1 MKINMKIEDKDIKRV
16 VPPLRFPEFR
26 DAEGWGV
33 TTLKSIC
40 KITNG
45 KCNAQD
51 HIEGGIYPLFDRSET
66 RKASN
71 SYLFDCE
78 AVIIPG
84 EGMRFTPKYYIGKFN
99 LHQRA
104 YALKDFS
111 CIGLYIYYLMEHRSD
126 LLSINAVKSTVLSLR
141 LPILQDFPIE
151 TPKNLREQ
159 KKIADC
165 LSSLDDLINAV
176 TDKIEALKEYK
187 KGLMQQLFPAEGKTT
202 PTLRFTEFQNA
213 GEWESKTLSDVCK
226 LVRGPFGGALK
237 KEIFVESGYAVYEQS
252 HAIYENTS
260 TFRYYITKDKFN
272 ELIRFAVRPNDI
284 IMSCSGTMGKFS
296 IIPENYIEGVINQAL
311 LKLSTKKDN
320 DYRFIKYVLELPN
333 NQKQLLSDA
342 AGGAIKNVASVSQ
355 IKEMPLLIPNLKEQ
369 QQIAN
374 CLSSV
379 DILISSE
386 IDKLDQLK
394 THKKGL
400 MQQLFPTINK

>member
-1 MKINMKIEDKDIKRV
+1 MKINMKIENKDIKRV

-26 DAEGWGV
+26 DTEGWEV

-176 TDKIEALKEYK
+176 TDKIETLKEYK
-187 KGLMQQLFPAEGKTT
+187 KGLMQQLFPAEGKTI
-202 PTLRFTEFQNA
+202 PALRFPEFQNA
-213 GEWESKTLSDVCK
+213 GEWKQTTLGDIGKIMTGNTPSTKDFENYGGDKLFVSPIDISDKRYVSKTKKTLTSKGFSLSRRVKKNSILFVCIGSTIGK
-226 LVRGPFGGALK
+226 VAQNKIECATNQQINSVTPFN
-237 KEIFVESGYAVYEQS
+237 GYVADF
-252 HAIYENTS
+252 IYS
-260 TFRYYITKDKFN
+260 
-272 ELIRFAVRPNDI
+272 
-284 IMSCSGTMGKFS
+284 
-296 IIPENYIEGVINQAL
+296 
-311 LKLSTKKDN
+311 
-320 DYRFIKYVLELPN
+320 VLEYYAAKIASIAG
-333 NQKQLLSDA
+333 KQAVPIINKTLF
-342 AGGAIKNVASVSQ
+342 ASVSISIPSEGEQ
-355 IKEMPLLIPNLKEQ
+355 RIIADYLLSIDE
-369 QQIAN
+369 
-374 CLSSV
+374 
-379 DILISSE
+379 LISVQT
-386 IDKLDQLK
+386 DKLDQLK
-394 THKKGL
+394 AHKKGL
-400 MQQLFPTINK
+400 MQQLFPELR

>member
-26 DAEGWGV
+26 NAEGWGV

-202 PTLRFTEFQNA
+202 PTLRFPEFQNA
-213 GEWESKTLSDVCK
+213 GEWKITQLSKLGKTISGLTYTPKDIRDSGLLVLRSSNIKDGRIVLYNCVYVTENIKAVNLSK
-226 LVRGPFGGALK
+226 
-237 KEIFVESGYAVYEQS
+237 
-252 HAIYENTS
+252 
-260 TFRYYITKDKFN
+260 
-272 ELIRFAVRPNDI
+272 PNDI
-284 IMSCSGTMGKFS
+284 LICVRNGSEALIGKNAL
-296 IIPENYIEGVINQAL
+296 IPYNMPLCTHGAFMTVFRAENP
-311 LKLSTKKDN
+311 
-320 DYRFIKYVLELPN
+320 RFIFQLFQTDAY
-333 NQKQLLSDA
+333 QKQVNANL
-342 AGGAIKNVASVSQ
+342 GARINSINNSQ
-355 IKEMPLLIPNLKEQ
+355 LNKYQFAVPTLEEQ
-369 QQIAN
+369 KKLADF
-374 CLSSV
+374 LSSV
-379 DILISSE
+379 DELISAE
-386 IDKLDQLK
+386 TDKLDQLK
-394 THKKGL
+394 VHKKGL
-400 MQQLFPTINK
+400 MQQLFPTLNE

>member
-202 PTLRFTEFQNA
+202 PALRFPEFQNA
-213 GEWESKTLSDVCK
+213 GEWEDKTLGGVCNSIASGK
-226 LVRGPFGGALK
+226 NKYSINGDYDLYGSTGIIGKTEAGDYNGSHILVARVGANAGLLTKADGQFGVTDNTLVIIPKNNNSIDFIYHYLYNLGLNNLAFGSGQPLITGGQLK
-237 KEIFVESGYAVYEQS
+237 KLKI
-252 HAIYENTS
+252 N
-260 TFRYYITKDKFN
+260 
-272 ELIRFAVRPNDI
+272 
-284 IMSCSGTMGKFS
+284 
-296 IIPENYIEGVINQAL
+296 IP
-311 LKLSTKKDN
+311 S
-320 DYRFIKYVLELPN
+320 F
-333 NQKQLLSDA
+333 
-342 AGGAIKNVASVSQ
+342 
-355 IKEMPLLIPNLKEQ
+355 KEQ
-369 QQIAN
+369 LTIAG
-374 CLSSV
+374 CFHYIDS
-379 DILISSE
+379 LINAQT
-386 IDKLDQLK
+386 DNLDQLK
-394 THKKGL
+394 VHKKGL
-400 MQQLFPTINK
+400 MQQLFPTLNK